1 MTTHYKGQRIT
12 DLLNQVAE
20 AEQKLDSMGDIPLT
34 GELALNLAQAYT
46 TIAIA
51 KAKLTALQGEKR

>member
-20 AEQKLDSMGDIPLT
+20 AEQKLDGLRTTEMT
-34 GELALNLAQAYT
+34 GENIHTLATAIA
-46 TIAIA
+46 TITIA
-51 KAKLTALQGEKR
+51 KAKLTALQGERK